1 MRRKRA
7 LFVSLNALQSSDGG
21 SLDAATLGLL
31 RDHAACGSCVIVV
44 SDNLEMNGRTYEN
57 AAELLRAIHREC
69 GSRHSVPV
77 AGLCILDN
85 AFDPAP
91 FWDAARR
98 FGLSLPDSIFVSRL
112 GEYAGAAKT
121 AGVIRTESRKGAF
134 GVAA

>member
-7 LFVSLNALQSSDGG
+7 LFVSLDALQSGNGS
-21 SLDAATLGLL
+21 SLDPRTLGLL

-44 SDNLEMNGRTYEN
+44 TDSLEMSGRDYAN
-57 AAELLRAIHREC
+57 AVELLRAIRNEC
-69 GSRHSVPV
+69 RSRHRVPV
-77 AGLCILDN
+77 EGMCILDN

-98 FGLSLPDSIFVSRL
+98 FGLSLPDSVLVSRS
-112 GEYAGAAKT
+112 GEYVAAAKT
-121 AGVIRTESRKGAF
+121 AGIVRTESSSGTF